1 MTKCLASIV
10 LAAAAVSATP
20 AAANHLVNLDT
31 PFPTRGACEAATAK
45 VDNFDR
51 DGLLVRFPELFDTR
65 GDTRAFITKA
75 FSCERDPDDGKWYI
89 TDHLQ
94 ERLASDWFL
103 RRQD

>member
-1 MTKCLASIV
+1 MMKRLASIV
-10 LAAAAVSATP
+10 LAAAALSGTP
-20 AAANHLVNLDT
+20 AAANHLWSLDT
-31 PFPTRGACEAATAK
+31 PFPTRGACEAATTEI
-45 VDNFDR
+45 DNFDR
-51 DGLLVRFPELFDTR
+51 DGLLVRFPELYDTR

-75 FSCERDPDDGKWYI
+75 FSCERDAVDGKWYI